1 MEDLPP
7 EEAPNSLDV
16 PLSRPT
22 SPAASA
28 AAAAPAPSKMEQKME
43 LMKYADFKKSGQGLR
58 QIKFLRLLVKELATC
73 ATRDAAR
80 PRIREVVAE
89 MNEDGFFIDVDNP
102 NERQTVAVLTDLSK
116 YLTDNPREHLT
127 VRDGLL
133 AMLTGGPELD
143 VPKVRSFI
151 SFFWSLNHFPPPFN
165 QVVKR
170 HLT

>member
-1 MEDLPP
+1 MEGDELHP

-16 PLSRPT
+16 PSRPT

-28 AAAAPAPSKMEQKME
+28 AAAASAPSKME
-43 LMKYADFKKSGQGLR
+43 LMKYADFKKNALNH
-58 QIKFLRLLVKELATC
+58 IKFLRKLVNKLSGC
-73 ATRDAAR
+73 PTRDAAR

-89 MNEDGFFIDVDNP
+89 MNEGGFFIDVDNP

-116 YLTDNPREHLT
+116 YLTINPREHLT

-133 AMLTGGPELD
+133 AMLRNVSGGPELD

-151 SFFWSLNHFPPPFN
+151 SFFWSLIHFPPPFN